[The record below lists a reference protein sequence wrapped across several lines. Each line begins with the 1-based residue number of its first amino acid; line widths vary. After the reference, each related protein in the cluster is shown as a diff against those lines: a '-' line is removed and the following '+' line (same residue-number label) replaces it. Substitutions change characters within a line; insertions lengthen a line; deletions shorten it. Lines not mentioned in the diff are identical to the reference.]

1 MPKPAKI
8 DLSASAAADAQP
20 SPEMVR
26 VWDRVVRSFHW
37 TLVLSFVAAWLT
49 SHSSE
54 NIHHWAGYAA
64 AGLVAM
70 RLVWGVLGTRYARF
84 SQFVRDP
91 ATVLRYLSAILSSRE
106 ARYIGHNPAGG
117 AMVIVLI
124 AAMGSTALTG
134 WLMTTDTYFGVA
146 WVEAAHSLAAHGL
159 LLLVFLHIGGVVLA
173 SLRHRENLVRAM
185 ITGRKRKAEPAD
197 IA

>member
-8 DLSASAAADAQP
+8 DLSTSAITDAQP
-20 SPEMVR
+20 SSEMVR
-26 VWDRVVRSFHW
+26 VWDRVVRGFHW
-37 TLVLSFVAAWLT
+37 ALALSFITAWLT

-54 NIHHWAGYAA
+54 VLHHLAGYAA
-64 AGLVAM
+64 AALVAM
-70 RLVWGVLGTRYARF
+70 RLLWGVLGTHYARF
-84 SQFVRDP
+84 TQFVRDP
-91 ATVLRYLSAILSSRE
+91 ATVLRYLAAILSGRE

-117 AMVIVLI
+117 VMVIVLM

-134 WLMTTDTYFGVA
+134 WLMTTDAYFGVS
-146 WVEAAHSLAAHGL
+146 WVELAHSLAAHGL
-159 LLLVFLHIGGVVLA
+159 LLLVLLHIGGVALA

>member
-1 MPKPAKI
+1 MPKPAKT
-8 DLSASAAADAQP
+8 DRGVSAPADAQP

-37 TLVLSFVAAWLT
+37 ALALSFAIAWFT

-54 NIHHWAGYAA
+54 DIHHWAGYAA
-64 AGLVAM
+64 AALVTM
-70 RLVWGVLGTRYARF
+70 RLLWGVLGTPYARF

-91 ATVLRYLSAILSSRE
+91 ATVLRYLSAMLSGRE

-134 WLMTTDTYFGVA
+134 WLMTTDAYFGVA

-159 LLLVFLHIGGVVLA
+159 LLLVFFHISGVALA
-173 SLRHRENLVRAM
+173 SFRHRENLVRAM

-197 IA
+197 IG